1 MTNRRVLYATAV
13 FDQEEI
19 EAALDEL
26 KDGAGTLRIGRGNAT
41 GRLAP
46 CG

>member
-1 MTNRRVLYATAV
+1 VTNRRVLYATAV

-19 EAALDEL
+19 EAVLDGL

-41 GRLAP
+41 GRFAP
-46 CG
+46 SG